1 MSSDLVLTTIE
12 KSESNALFFGANL
25 LSYAMM
31 LEIVGGFRNL
41 ENERAAALE
50 LGNLELVAELDRVM
64 KVSEKTMETSDFWNS
79 DFTGQA

>member
-41 ENERAAALE
+41 ENERATALE

-64 KVSEKTMETSDFWNS
+64 KASEKTMETSDFWNS